1 MNTFVEPHFVLII
14 AAFVHCNFHIC
25 YVYVMFDIDMFS
37 LPPFLGG
44 LSFMFRVIVL
54 LMEGSSLRS
63 FADSSRFSYK
73 I

>member
-1 MNTFVEPHFVLII
+1 MNTFVELHFVLFI
-14 AAFVHCNFHIC
+14 AAFVHSNFHIC

-37 LPPFLGG
+37 FPPLFGG
-44 LSFMFRVIVL
+44 LSFMLRVIVL

-63 FADSSRFSYK
+63 FADSNRFSYK